1 LSNTNPIETRVEL
14 RCFGYVDCYY
24 SKSECKSCKRKRGLD
39 CDLDKRNIYPAFRY
53 AIAIIYAIITSTKP
67 LGIIG
72 SVATLLAATIYQ
84 GHHGWNKLWY
94 IMKRKKL
101 LRVSE
106 WLLLLSANSA
116 ISEVTSRI
124 WHDINS
130 KRRITVSLPSAFGAF
145 SSIQLYIDNLQY
157 L

>member
-1 LSNTNPIETRVEL
+1 M
-14 RCFGYVDCYY
+14 
-24 SKSECKSCKRKRGLD
+24 
-39 CDLDKRNIYPAFRY
+39 
-53 AIAIIYAIITSTKP
+53 TSTKP
-67 LGIIG
+67 LGILG
-72 SVATLLAATIYQ
+72 SVDTLLAATIYQ

-94 IMKRKKL
+94 IMKRKKS

-116 ISEVTSRI
+116 ISVVTSRI